1 MPSLFTG
8 KDSEK
13 ERRKEGKQGERER
26 GKDKYAHEQVLG
38 LLWELRRRLNNHF
51 LIQSHHN
58 LLNIILSGRLLNL
71 IACSILAIGD
81 EVYVWL

>member
-13 ERRKEGKQGERER
+13 ERSKEGKQGERER

-38 LLWELRRRLNNHF
+38 LLWELSRRLKPNP
-51 LIQSHHN
+51 LICVCGAGLGQSKLSIAMWCRKGNLSCHN
-58 LLNIILSGRLLNL
+58 LLK
-71 IACSILAIGD
+71 
-81 EVYVWL
+81 